1 MSKYRQNKKPIQYL
15 DLVSEYL
22 QEAPETVEGISNS
35 STFYFIEWAFRE
47 IYGAYTFTGLPE
59 GWDLD
64 YMLQRLF
71 IDGHFAVTDT
81 ELGVL
86 PLQCGFAGV
95 NVFNHPNKVIIA
107 NPVLGSFR
115 RYIADSVGSLD
126 TDRPEKPAALVKL
139 QYNYAGIM
147 PLVTRYA
154 VMLAMCDSA
163 TAVNL
168 INSKTAVIFA
178 ASNQKE
184 AQSYK
189 LMYDEITG
197 GKPGAFIGDSL
208 AEKIRDRIFFQDVKN
223 MFIAKDLETV
233 KRQIK
238 NDLLSDI
245 GVNNA
250 NQDKRERMIT
260 DEVNGNEEEVRS
272 AAEHWIE
279 TVNEGLTV
287 ANKLYNLNLRF
298 VKKDLG
304 GEKQNELSESS
315 DLGSDDT

>member
-1 MSKYRQNKKPIQYL
+1 MSKKYKNKPIPYL
-15 DLVSEYL
+15 DLVSGFL
-22 QEAPETVEGISNS
+22 QESPETVEGINNS

-47 IYGAYTFTGLPE
+47 IYGAYTFEGLPD

-71 IDGHFAVTDT
+71 IDGHFCITDT

-126 TDRPEKPAALVKL
+126 KDRPGKPAALVKL
-139 QYNYAGIM
+139 QYNYSGVM

-154 VMLAMCDSA
+154 VMLSMCDSA

-168 INSKTAVIFA
+168 INSKTAVVFA
-178 ASNQKE
+178 ANNQKE

-189 LMYDEITG
+189 LMYDEITE
-197 GKPGAFIGDSL
+197 GKPGVFIGDGL
-208 AEKIRDRIFFQDVKN
+208 AEKIRDRIFFQNIKE
-223 MFIAKDLETV
+223 MFIAKDLEIV

-238 NDLLSDI
+238 NDFLSDI
-245 GVNNA
+245 GINNT
-250 NQDKRERMIT
+250 NTEKKERLIT
-260 DEVNGNEEEVRS
+260 EEVSGNLEEIRS
-272 AAEHWIE
+272 TAEYWIK
-279 TVNEGLTV
+279 TVNEGLGV
-287 ANKLYNLNLRF
+287 ANSLYGLNLKF
-298 VKKDLG
+298 IKKNIG
-304 GEKQNELSESS
+304 GDPDNELSEPDKLSS
-315 DLGSDDT
+315 DNS

>member
-1 MSKYRQNKKPIQYL
+1 MSKYKKNKPIQYL

-35 STFYFIEWAFRE
+35 STFYYIEWAFRE

-71 IDGHFAVTDT
+71 IDGHFAITDT
-81 ELGVL
+81 ELGIL

-95 NVFNHPNKVIIA
+95 NVFNHPSKVLIT

-115 RYIADSVGSLD
+115 RYISDSVGSID
-126 TDRPEKPAALVKL
+126 KDRPEKPAALIKL
-139 QYNYAGIM
+139 QYNYSGAM
-147 PLVTRYA
+147 PLVMRYA
-154 VMLAMCDSA
+154 VMLAMCDSS

-168 INSKTAVIFA
+168 MNCKTAAVFA

-184 AQSYK
+184 ATSYK
-189 LMYDEITG
+189 LMYDEITS
-197 GKPGAFIGDSL
+197 GKPGVFIGDTL

-238 NDLLSDI
+238 NDFLSDI

-272 AAEHWIE
+272 AAEHWVD
-279 TVNEGLTV
+279 TVNKGLTV
-287 ANKLYNLNLRF
+287 ANNLYNLELRF
-298 VKKDLG
+298 VKKNLG
-304 GEKQNELSESS
+304 GEKHSELSESDKLS
-315 DLGSDDT
+315 SDDT

>member
-1 MSKYRQNKKPIQYL
+1 MSRYKQKPIQYL
-15 DLVSEYL
+15 DLVSEYIR
-22 QEAPETVEGISNS
+22 EAPETVEGISNS

-47 IYGAYTFTGLPE
+47 IYGTYTFTGLPD

-71 IDGHFAVTDT
+71 IDGHFAITDT
-81 ELGVL
+81 DIGVL
-86 PLQCGFAGV
+86 PLQCGFTGV

-126 TDRPEKPAALVKL
+126 TDRPEKPAALIKL
-139 QYNYAGIM
+139 QYNYVGIM

-154 VMLAMCDSA
+154 VMLAMCDSS

-168 INSKTAVIFA
+168 INSKAALVFA
-178 ASNQKE
+178 ANNQKE
-184 AQSYK
+184 AQSFK

-197 GKPGAFIGDSL
+197 GKPGVFIGDTL
-208 AEKIRDRIFFQDVKN
+208 ADKIRDRIFFQDVKN

-238 NDLLSDI
+238 NDFLSDI
-245 GVNNA
+245 GVNNT

-287 ANKLYNLNLRF
+287 ANNLYNLNLRF
-298 VKKDLG
+298 IKKNVG
-304 GEKQNELSESS
+304 GESRDELSESTRLS
-315 DLGSDDT
+315 ADNT